1 MRIKTRILL
10 VVACIITV
18 GTIFYVYPK
27 SKNTSIN
34 ANVKETG
41 EKFNLD
47 TGINAKLNGGIIMP
61 DMFNTT
67 EKEELGR
74 STWRL
79 LHTVTAR
86 YPNKPT
92 NEEKQALKNW
102 VYLLTRLYPS
112 GECAVEFSKIL
123 EANPPDVES
132 RDAASQWACKV
143 HNIINEA
150 LGKEQFNCN
159 LVGDRW
165 KCGCANDDE
174 EGAEGEKNKNTEKN
188 KIVEENKEDKDK

>member
-10 VVACIITV
+10 IIIVIATL
-18 GTIFYVYPK
+18 GTIIYVYPK
-27 SKNTSIN
+27 SGNSIT
-34 ANVKETG
+34 VKENINNNG
-41 EKFNLD
+41 KFSEESE
-47 TGINAKLNGGIIMP
+47 INAKLNGGIIMP

-67 EKEELGR
+67 EKEEVGR

-92 NEEKQALKNW
+92 EEQKQALKKW
-102 VYLLTRLYPS
+102 IYLLTRLYPS

-123 EANPPDVES
+123 EKNPPDVES

-143 HNIINEA
+143 HNIVNDA
-150 LGKEQFNCN
+150 LGKEKFDCN
-159 LVGDRW
+159 TVGDRW
-165 KCGCANDDE
+165 KCGCANDGDE
-174 EGAEGEKNKNTEKN
+174 EGEN
-188 KIVEENKEDKDK
+188 EENA

>member
-10 VVACIITV
+10 VISLLATI
-18 GTIFYVYPK
+18 GTIIYIYPK
-27 SKNTSIN
+27 SKNSSGNTII
-34 ANVKETG
+34 KETSEG
-41 EKFNLD
+41 KFSLN
-47 TGINAKLNGGIIMP
+47 TEINAKLNGGIIMP
-61 DMFNTT
+61 DMFNIT

-92 NEEKQALKNW
+92 NEQKQALRSW

-123 EANPPDVES
+123 EQNPPNVES
-132 RDAASQWACKV
+132 RDDASQWACKV
-143 HNIINEA
+143 HNIVNEA

-165 KCGCANDDE
+165 KCGCANEDDANAE
-174 EGAEGEKNKNTEKN
+174 EDTN
-188 KIVEENKEDKDK
+188 KIHNN

>member
-1 MRIKTRILL
+1 MRIKSRILF
-10 VVACIITV
+10 VFTFIATIGII
-18 GTIFYVYPK
+18 IYVYSK
-27 SKNTSIN
+27 SGKTTIE
-34 ANVKETG
+34 KESNIKLTN
-41 EKFNLD
+41 EKFSLNSE
-47 TGINAKLNGGIIMP
+47 INAKLNGGIIMP
-61 DMFNTT
+61 DMFNVT

-92 NEEKQALKNW
+92 NEQKQAFRSW
-102 VYLLTRLYPS
+102 VYLLARLYPS

-123 EANPPDVES
+123 EENPPEVDS

-143 HNIINEA
+143 HNIVNEA
-150 LGKEQFNCN
+150 LNKEQFNCN

-165 KCGCANDDE
+165 KCGCADEGNDNEVD
-174 EGAEGEKNKNTEKN
+174 GETNN
-188 KIVEENKEDKDK
+188 